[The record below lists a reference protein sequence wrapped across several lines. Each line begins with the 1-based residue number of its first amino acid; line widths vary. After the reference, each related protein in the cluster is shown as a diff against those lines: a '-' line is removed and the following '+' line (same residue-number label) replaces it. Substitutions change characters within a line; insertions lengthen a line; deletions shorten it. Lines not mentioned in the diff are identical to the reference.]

1 MSRNKRG
8 STVAANSSTL
18 DKYTVD
24 VVKMAHIVPMG
35 IDFCGSAKSPDL
47 FEPAMIPWIVFRNVV
62 LKAYEVKCSV

>member
-47 FEPAMIPWIVFRNVV
+47 FEPAMIP
-62 LKAYEVKCSV
+62 